1 MATAGTIPG
10 IEDAHEILKKH
21 KIVIAGIGET
31 DQGKIPNKSSFQ
43 FLSEASKLAI
53 EDAGIKKEDVDG
65 VVTAFSLV
73 EQTFMHCTTFAD
85 YFGMKPRYFSSIA
98 IGGATAVWM
107 VAEAAMA
114 IASGQA
120 EVVLCV
126 RGDNTLSGI
135 SSSGMVALIREMCH
149 AEFEFPYGLTTP
161 GGYALAAQRYLHDY
175 NGKQEHLAA
184 VAVTM
189 RKHAGLK
196 PNAMNKEPLTIEEVV
211 NSRVIAAPL
220 RKYDCSIIS
229 DGGAA
234 FIVTTEEKAK
244 ALGVKKPLAYLWGMG
259 EGYSHQYFTS
269 VSDLNQIYTAIG
281 SSGQRA
287 FQTAGVKPKDI
298 DVAFLYDC
306 FTITVLLEL
315 EGLGFVPKGEAGPFA
330 LEGRLEIGKD
340 LPLNTH
346 GGLLSQAHLGAMH
359 HVVEATAQLRGEAG
373 PRQVKDAEVALVHG
387 NGGIVSAHS
396 TIVLGKESLS

>member
-1 MATAGTIPG
+1 MATSIPRVK
-10 IEDAHEILKKH
+10 EAREILKKN
-21 KIVIAGIGET
+21 KIVIAGVGET
-31 DQGKIPNKSSFQ
+31 EQGKIPDKSSFH
-43 FLSEASKLAI
+43 FLSLASKLAI
-53 EDAGIKKEDVDG
+53 EDAGIKKSDVDG
-65 VVTAFSLV
+65 LVTAFSLV
-73 EQTFMHCTTFAD
+73 EHTFMHCTTFAD
-85 YFGMKPRYFSSIA
+85 YFGMRPRFFSSVA
-98 IGGATAVWM
+98 VGGATAVWM
-107 VAEAAMA
+107 AAEAAMA

-161 GGYALAAQRYLHDY
+161 GGYALAARRYLHDF
-175 NGKQEHLAA
+175 GATREHLAA

-189 RKHAGLK
+189 RKHAALK
-196 PNAMNKEPLTIEEVV
+196 ENAMNKEPLTVEEVMS
-211 NSRVIAAPL
+211 SRVIADPL
-220 RKYDCSIIS
+220 TKYDCSIIS

-234 FIVTTEEKAK
+234 FIVTTEAKAK
-244 ALGVKKPLAYLWGMG
+244 QLGIKNPLAYLWGMG
-259 EGYSHQYFTS
+259 QGYSHQYLTTLR
-269 VSDLNQIYTAIG
+269 DLDQIYNAINN
-281 SSGQRA
+281 SGQRA
-287 FQTAGVKPKDI
+287 FQTAGIGPKDV

-315 EGLGFVPKGEAGPFA
+315 EGLGFVPKGEGGPFA
-330 LEGRLEIGKD
+330 LEGRMEIGKD
-340 LPLNTH
+340 LPVNTH

-359 HVVEATAQLRGEAG
+359 HVVEATLQLRGAAG

-396 TIVLGKESLS
+396 TIVLGKGPLS

>member
-1 MATAGTIPG
+1 MADGSPNTKEAR
-10 IEDAHEILKKH
+10 EVLKKN
-21 KIVIAGIGET
+21 KIVIAGVGET
-31 DQGKIPNKSSFQ
+31 EQGKIPNKSSFH
-43 FLSEASKLAI
+43 FLSQASKLAI
-53 EDAGIKKEDVDG
+53 EDAGIKKSDVDG
-65 VVTAFSLV
+65 LVTAFSLV
-73 EQTFMHCTTFAD
+73 EHTFMHCTTFAD
-85 YFGMKPRYFSSIA
+85 YFGLRPKFFSSVA
-98 IGGATAVWM
+98 VGGATAVWM

-161 GGYALAAQRYLHDY
+161 GGYALAAQRYLHDF
-175 NGKQEHLAA
+175 GTTREHLAA

-189 RKHAGLK
+189 RKHAANK
-196 PNAMNKEPLTIEEVV
+196 ENAMNKEPLTIEDVLS
-211 NSRVIAAPL
+211 SRIIAEPL
-220 RKYDCSIIS
+220 SKYDCSIIS

-234 FIVTTEEKAK
+234 FIVTTEAKAK
-244 ALGVKKPLAYLWGMG
+244 ELGIQNPLAYLWGMG
-259 EGYSHQYFTS
+259 QGYSHQYLTS
-269 VSDLNQIYTAIG
+269 LKDLDQIYNAVNT
-281 SSGQRA
+281 SGQKA
-287 FQTAGVKPKDI
+287 FQTAGLGPKDV

-315 EGLGFVPKGEAGPFA
+315 EGLGFVPKGEGGAFA
-330 LEGRLEIGKD
+330 LEGRMEIGKD
-340 LPLNTH
+340 LPVNTH

-359 HVVEATAQLRGEAG
+359 HVVEAVLQLRNQAG
-373 PRQVKDAEVALVHG
+373 PRQVKDADVALVHG

-396 TIVLGKESLS
+396 TVLLGKEPLS

>member
-1 MATAGTIPG
+1 MATSIPRVK
-10 IEDAHEILKKH
+10 EAREVLKKN

-31 DQGKIPNKSSFQ
+31 EQGKIPDKSSFH
-43 FLSEASKLAI
+43 FLSLASKLAI
-53 EDAGIKKEDVDG
+53 EDAGIKKSDVDG
-65 VVTAFSLV
+65 LVTAFSLV
-73 EQTFMHCTTFAD
+73 EHTFMHCTTFAD
-85 YFGMKPRYFSSIA
+85 YFGLRPRFFSSVA
-98 IGGATAVWM
+98 VGGATAVWM
-107 VAEAAMA
+107 AAEAAMA

-161 GGYALAAQRYLHDY
+161 GGYALAAQRYLHDF
-175 NGKQEHLAA
+175 GATREHLAA

-189 RKHAGLK
+189 RKHAALK
-196 PNAMNKEPLTIEEVV
+196 ENAMNKEPLTVEEVMS
-211 NSRVIAAPL
+211 SRVIADPL
-220 RKYDCSIIS
+220 TKYDCSIIS

-234 FIVTTEEKAK
+234 FIVTTEAKAK
-244 ALGVKKPLAYLWGMG
+244 QLGIKNPLAYLWGMG
-259 EGYSHQYFTS
+259 QGYSHQYLTTLR
-269 VSDLNQIYTAIG
+269 DLNQIYNAIDN
-281 SSGQRA
+281 SGQRA
-287 FQTAGVKPKDI
+287 FQTAGIGPKDV

-315 EGLGFVPKGEAGPFA
+315 EGLGFVPKGEGGPFA
-330 LEGRLEIGKD
+330 LEGRMEIGKD
-340 LPLNTH
+340 LPVNTH

-359 HVVEATAQLRGEAG
+359 HVVEATLQLRGAAG

-396 TIVLGKESLS
+396 TIVLGKEPLS

>member
-1 MATAGTIPG
+1 MANTIPG
-10 IEDAHEILKKH
+10 IQDAREALKKH
-21 KIVIAGIGET
+21 KIVIAGVGET
-31 DQGKIPNKSSFQ
+31 DQGKIPDRSSFH
-43 FLSEASKLAI
+43 FLSEASKIAI
-53 EDAGIKKEDVDG
+53 GDAGINKSDVDG
-65 VVTAFSLV
+65 LVTAFSLV
-73 EQTFMHCTTFAD
+73 EHTFMHCTTFAD
-85 YFGMKPRYFSSIA
+85 YFGLRPKFFSSVA

-161 GGYALAAQRYLHDY
+161 GGYALAAQRYIHDY
-175 NGKQEHLAA
+175 GAKPEHLAA

-189 RKHAGLK
+189 RKHAGMK
-196 PNAMNKEPLTIEEVV
+196 ENAMNKEPLTIEDVV
-211 NSRVIAAPL
+211 NSRIIAEPL
-220 RKYDCSIIS
+220 HKYDCSIIS

-234 FIVTTEEKAK
+234 FIVTTERKAK
-244 ALGVKKPLAYLWGMG
+244 ALGIQKPLVYLWGMG
-259 EGYSHQYFTS
+259 QGYSHQYLTTLK
-269 VSDLNQIYTAIG
+269 DLNQIYNAIE
-281 SSGQRA
+281 SSGQKA
-287 FQTAGVKPKDI
+287 FQTAGIGPKDV

-315 EGLGFVPKGEAGPFA
+315 EGLGFVPRGEGGPFA
-330 LEGRLEIGKD
+330 LEGRMEIGKD
-340 LPLNTH
+340 LPVNTH

-359 HVVEATAQLRGEAG
+359 HVVEATTQLRGEAG
-373 PRQVKDAEVALVHG
+373 PRQVKDAQVGLVHG

-396 TIVLGKESLS
+396 TVVLGKEPLS

>member
-1 MATAGTIPG
+1 MASNIPNTK
-10 IEDAHEILKKH
+10 EAREVLKKN
-21 KIVIAGIGET
+21 KIVIAGVGET
-31 DQGKIPNKSSFQ
+31 EQGKIPDKSSFH

-53 EDAGIKKEDVDG
+53 QDAGIKKSDVDG
-65 VVTAFSLV
+65 LVTAFSLV
-73 EQTFMHCTTFAD
+73 EHTFMHCTTFAD
-85 YFGMKPRYFSSIA
+85 YFGMRPRFFSSVA
-98 IGGATAVWM
+98 VGGATAVWM

-161 GGYALAAQRYLHDY
+161 GGYALAAQRYLHDF
-175 NGKQEHLAA
+175 GATREHLAA

-189 RKHAGLK
+189 RKHAAMK
-196 PNAMNKEPLTIEEVV
+196 ENAMNKDPLTVEDVINSRIIAEPLT
-211 NSRVIAAPL
+211 
-220 RKYDCSIIS
+220 KYDCSIIS

-234 FIVTTEEKAK
+234 FIVTTEDKAK
-244 ALGVKKPLAYLWGMG
+244 ELGIQNPLAYLWGMG
-259 EGYSHQYFTS
+259 QGYSHQYLTTLH
-269 VSDLNQIYTAIG
+269 DLDQIYNAINT
-281 SSGQRA
+281 SGQKA
-287 FQTAGVKPKDI
+287 FQTAGIGPSDI

-315 EGLGFVPKGEAGPFA
+315 EGLGLVPKGEGGPFA
-330 LEGRLEIGKD
+330 LEGRMEIGKD
-340 LPLNTH
+340 LPVNTH

-359 HVVEATAQLRGEAG
+359 HVVEATLQLRGSAAG
-373 PRQVKDAEVALVHG
+373 GRQVKDAEVALVHG

-396 TIVLGKESLS
+396 TVVLGKEPLS

>member
-1 MATAGTIPG
+1 MSENFPG
-10 IEDAHEILKKH
+10 MEETRELLKK
-21 KIVIAGIGET
+21 KKVVIAGVGET
-31 DQGKIPNKSSFQ
+31 EQGKIPDKSSFH

-53 EDAGIKKEDVDG
+53 EDAGIEKKDVDG
-65 VVTAFSLV
+65 LITAFSLV
-73 EQTFMHCTTFAD
+73 EHTFMHCTTFAD
-85 YFGMKPRYFSSIA
+85 YFGMNPRFFSSVA
-98 IGGATAVWM
+98 VGGATAVWM

-161 GGYALAAQRYLHDY
+161 GGYALAAQRYLHDW
-175 NGKQEHLAA
+175 GSRREHLAA

-189 RKHAGLK
+189 RKHAADK
-196 PNAMNKEPLTIEEVV
+196 ENAMNKDPLSIEDVLT
-211 NSRVIAAPL
+211 SRVIAEPL
-220 RKYDCSIIS
+220 TKYDCSIIS

-234 FIVTTEEKAK
+234 FIVTTEEKARE
-244 ALGVKKPLAYLWGMG
+244 LGIENDLAYLWGMG
-259 EGYSHQYFTS
+259 QGYSHQYLTS
-269 VSDLNQIYTAIG
+269 LENLDQIYDAVER
-281 SSGQRA
+281 SGQKA
-287 FQTAGVKPKDI
+287 FQTAGIGPSDVDI
-298 DVAFLYDC
+298 AFLYDC

-315 EGLGFVPKGEAGPFA
+315 EGLGFVPKGEGGAFA
-330 LEGRLEIGKD
+330 LEGRMEIGKD
-340 LPLNTH
+340 LPVNTH

-359 HVVEATAQLRGEAG
+359 HVVEATLQLRGDAG
-373 PRQVKDAEVALVHG
+373 CRQVEDPEVAVVHG

-396 TIVLGKESLS
+396 TVVLGNQPIN

>member
-1 MATAGTIPG
+1 MASIPDLK
-10 IEDAHEILKKH
+10 EARRLLKKH
-21 KIVIAGIGET
+21 RIAIIGIGET

-53 EDAGIKKEDVDG
+53 EDAGIKKDDVDG
-65 VVTAFSLV
+65 VITAFSLV
-73 EQTFMHCTTFAD
+73 EQTFMHVTTFAD
-85 YFGMKPRYFSSIA
+85 YIGIRPRYFSSVA

-114 IASGQA
+114 ILSGQA

-149 AEFEFPYGLTTP
+149 PEFEFPYGLTTP
-161 GGYALAAQRYLHDY
+161 GGYALVAQRYMHEY
-175 NGKQEHLAA
+175 RVKPEHLAS

-189 RKHAGLK
+189 RKHAALK
-196 PNAMNKEPLTIEEVV
+196 PNAMDKEPLTIDDVL
-211 NSRVIAAPL
+211 NSRIIATPL
-220 RKYDCSIIS
+220 HKYDCSIIS

-234 FIVTTEEKAK
+234 FIVSTEKKAQ
-244 ALGVKKPLAYLWGMG
+244 ALGVKKPLVYLWGMG
-259 EGYSHQYFTS
+259 EGYSHQYLS
-269 VSDLNQIYTAIG
+269 SLANLDQIYSAVHQ
-281 SSGQRA
+281 SGQRA
-287 FQTAGVKPKDI
+287 LKTGGLKTKDI

-315 EGLGFVPKGEAGPFA
+315 EGIGFLDKGEAGPFA

-359 HVVEATAQLRGEAG
+359 HVVEATLQLRGEAEG
-373 PRQVKDAEVALVHG
+373 ERQVNAPQFALVHG

-396 TIVLGKESLS
+396 SIVLGKEPIS

>member
-1 MATAGTIPG
+1 MASSIPNTK
-10 IEDAHEILKKH
+10 EAREVLKKN
-21 KIVIAGIGET
+21 KIVIAGVGET
-31 DQGKIPNKSSFQ
+31 EQGKIPDKSSFH

-53 EDAGIKKEDVDG
+53 QDAGIKKSDVDG
-65 VVTAFSLV
+65 LVTAFSLV
-73 EQTFMHCTTFAD
+73 EHTFMHCTTFAD
-85 YFGMKPRYFSSIA
+85 YFGMRPRFFSSVA
-98 IGGATAVWM
+98 VGGATAVWM

-161 GGYALAAQRYLHDY
+161 GGYALAAQRYLHDF
-175 NGKQEHLAA
+175 GATREHLAA

-189 RKHAGLK
+189 RKHAALK
-196 PNAMNKEPLTIEEVV
+196 ENAMNKDPLTVEEVI
-211 NSRVIAAPL
+211 NSRVIAEPL
-220 RKYDCSIIS
+220 TKYDCSIIS

-234 FIVTTEEKAK
+234 FIVTTEDKAK
-244 ALGVKKPLAYLWGMG
+244 ELGIQNPLAYLWGMG
-259 EGYSHQYFTS
+259 QGYSHQYLTTLH
-269 VSDLNQIYTAIG
+269 DLDQIYNAINT
-281 SSGQRA
+281 SGQKA
-287 FQTAGVKPKDI
+287 FQTAGIGPSDV

-315 EGLGFVPKGEAGPFA
+315 EGLGLVPKGEGGPFA
-330 LEGRLEIGKD
+330 LEGRMEIGKD
-340 LPLNTH
+340 LPVNTH

-359 HVVEATAQLRGEAG
+359 HVVEATLQLRGSAAG
-373 PRQVKDAEVALVHG
+373 ERQVKDAEVALVHG

-396 TIVLGKESLS
+396 TIVLGKEPLS

>member
-1 MATAGTIPG
+1 MADGSPTIK
-10 IEDAHEILKKH
+10 EAREVLKKN
-21 KIVIAGIGET
+21 KIVIAGVGET
-31 DQGKIPNKSSFQ
+31 EQGKIPNKSSFH
-43 FLSEASKLAI
+43 FLSQASKLAI
-53 EDAGIKKEDVDG
+53 EDAGIKKSDVDG
-65 VVTAFSLV
+65 LVTAFSLV
-73 EQTFMHCTTFAD
+73 EHTFMHCTTFAD
-85 YFGMKPRYFSSIA
+85 YFGLRPRFFSSVA
-98 IGGATAVWM
+98 VGGATAVWM
-107 VAEAAMA
+107 AAEAAMA

-161 GGYALAAQRYLHDY
+161 GGYALAAQRYLHDF
-175 NGKQEHLAA
+175 GATREHLAA

-189 RKHAGLK
+189 RKHAAK
-196 PNAMNKEPLTIEEVV
+196 KENAMNKEPLTVEEVV
-211 NSRVIAAPL
+211 NSRIIAEPL
-220 RKYDCSIIS
+220 TKYDCSIIS

-234 FIVTTEEKAK
+234 FIVTTEAKAK
-244 ALGVKKPLAYLWGMG
+244 QLGIKNPLAYLWGMG
-259 EGYSHQYFTS
+259 QGYSHQYLTS
-269 VSDLNQIYTAIG
+269 LKDLDQIYNAVNT
-281 SSGQRA
+281 SGQKA
-287 FQTAGVKPKDI
+287 FQTAGLGPKDV

-315 EGLGFVPKGEAGPFA
+315 EGLGFVPKGEGGAFA
-330 LEGRLEIGKD
+330 LEGRMEIGKD
-340 LPLNTH
+340 LPVNTH

-359 HVVEATAQLRGEAG
+359 HVVEAVLQLRNQAG

-396 TIVLGKESLS
+396 TILLGKEALS

>member
-1 MATAGTIPG
+1 MAASIPNVK
-10 IEDAHEILKKH
+10 EAREVLKKN
-21 KIVIAGIGET
+21 KIVIAGVGET
-31 DQGKIPNKSSFQ
+31 EQGKIPDKSSFH
-43 FLSEASKLAI
+43 FLSLASKLAI
-53 EDAGIKKEDVDG
+53 KDAGIKKSDVDG
-65 VVTAFSLV
+65 LVTAFSLV
-73 EQTFMHCTTFAD
+73 EHTFMHCTTFAD
-85 YFGMKPRYFSSIA
+85 YFGLRPKFFSSIA

-107 VAEAAMA
+107 AAEAAMA

-161 GGYALAAQRYLHDY
+161 GGYALAAQRYLHDF
-175 NGKQEHLAA
+175 GATREHLAA

-189 RKHAGLK
+189 RKHAALK
-196 PNAMNKEPLTIEEVV
+196 ENAMNKEPLTIEEVV
-211 NSRVIAAPL
+211 NSRVIAEPL
-220 RKYDCSIIS
+220 TKYDCSIIS

-234 FIVTTEEKAK
+234 FIVTTEAKAK
-244 ALGVKKPLAYLWGMG
+244 ELGIKNPLAYLWGMG
-259 EGYSHQYFTS
+259 QGYSHQYLTTLR
-269 VSDLNQIYTAIG
+269 DLNQIYNAIDN
-281 SSGQRA
+281 SGQRA
-287 FQTAGVKPKDI
+287 FQTAGIGPKDV

-315 EGLGFVPKGEAGPFA
+315 EGLGFVPKGEGGPFA
-330 LEGRLEIGKD
+330 LEGRMEIGKD
-340 LPLNTH
+340 LPVNTH

-359 HVVEATAQLRGEAG
+359 HVVEATLQLRGAAG

-396 TIVLGKESLS
+396 TIVLGKEPLS

>member
-1 MATAGTIPG
+1 MSFSFPRAKEAR
-10 IEDAHEILKKH
+10 EILKKN
-21 KIVIAGIGET
+21 KVVIAGVGET

-43 FLSEASKLAI
+43 FLSEASKIAI
-53 EDAGIKKEDVDG
+53 EDAGLKKTDIDG

-73 EQTFMHCTTFAD
+73 EHTFMHCTTFAD
-85 YFGMKPRYFSSIA
+85 YFGLRPRYFSSIA
-98 IGGATAVWM
+98 VGGATAVWM

-120 EVVLCV
+120 EAVLCV

-135 SSSGMVALIREMCH
+135 SSSGMMALIREMCH

-161 GGYALAAQRYLHDY
+161 GGYALIAQRYMHDY
-175 NGKQEHLAA
+175 GVKSEHLAA
-184 VAVTM
+184 VAVTT
-189 RKHAGLK
+189 RKHAGMK
-196 PNAMNKEPLTIEEVV
+196 DNAMYRDPLTIEDVLS
-211 NSRVIAAPL
+211 SRVIATPL
-220 RKYDCSIIS
+220 HKYDCSIIS

-244 ALGVKKPLAYLWGMG
+244 ALGITKPLVYLHGMG
-259 EGYSHQYFTS
+259 QGYSHQYLTS
-269 VSDLNQIYTAIG
+269 LTDLDQIYGAIG
-281 SSGQRA
+281 HSGQKA
-287 FQTAGVKPKDI
+287 FQTAGVGPKDI

-315 EGLGFVPKGEAGPFA
+315 EGLGLVPKGEAGAFA
-330 LEGRLEIGKD
+330 LEGRMEIGKD
-340 LPLNTH
+340 LPTNTH

-359 HVVEATAQLRGEAG
+359 HVIEATTQLRGEAG
-373 PRQVKDAEVALVHG
+373 QRQVDGAELALVHG

-396 TIVLGKESLS
+396 TVVLGKDPLM